1 MTARFL
7 SNTKYAN
14 TEFEMQLIPGF
25 TPRHTGISVSRFEYS
40 ARDCE
45 CSVCAH
51 KTRKG
56 KCDSPSGCVCLR
68 ERLVAGCVPLSELL
82 GVLTREVPERPFV
95 ARVSSLSRQ
104 PRPLFET
111 EGHRQRFEDANK
123 EKKSNSPGQTAAL
136 FLLTADPFLW
146 SKAQPTVAPEGID
159 FSAIRIHGVD
169 LDSYVLFHTAKDL
182 YSGSKHISLSELTD
196 PELVSDSV
204 FRLLVTAFL
213 IRRYGAE
220 VLSAERSRQC

>member
-1 MTARFL
+1 MPARFL

-25 TPRHTGISVSRFEYS
+25 TPRRTGISVSRFEYS

-82 GVLTREVPERPFV
+82 GVR
-95 ARVSSLSRQ
+95 
-104 PRPLFET
+104 
-111 EGHRQRFEDANK
+111 
-123 EKKSNSPGQTAAL
+123 
-136 FLLTADPFLW
+136 
-146 SKAQPTVAPEGID
+146 
-159 FSAIRIHGVD
+159 
-169 LDSYVLFHTAKDL
+169 
-182 YSGSKHISLSELTD
+182 
-196 PELVSDSV
+196 
-204 FRLLVTAFL
+204 
-213 IRRYGAE
+213 
-220 VLSAERSRQC
+220 